1 MYSAGDD
8 TSTWTAYVG
17 KVLSA
22 ATSYFP
28 AQVSDMMSQD
38 RAFATVHLLKTNQR
52 NICALAMWVLF
63 GPIGEDLSQHLNKL
77 KLNHW
82 TFFKCNIFHIPKVW
96 KNPK

>member
-1 MYSAGDD
+1 MVFLHVEHIWGEPALKVCHCNSAVDEP
-8 TSTWTAYVG
+8 STWTAYVG

-52 NICALAMWVLF
+52 NICALAMWVF
-63 GPIGEDLSQHLNKL
+63 SGPSGGVHRSLSASE
-77 KLNHW
+77 
-82 TFFKCNIFHIPKVW
+82 
-96 KNPK
+96 